1 MASVWTV
8 SLERSDDRSR
18 LLIDEVVAAVRAAER
33 ACSRFD
39 PTAELA
45 RWNRSTE
52 PFAGSELLVDVL
64 DAAMWAFASTEGR
77 FDPRV
82 HDALCALGYDRTF
95 ASVGEVAVATRPP
108 SLPTAFPHPVIG
120 RGTHLLAPQEFP
132 FDLGGIAKG
141 YALAMV
147 RELLTAH
154 GVLGVVNAGGDVVVI
169 GDAVPMPIGIEDPHR
184 EGELAAVVHCS
195 GGAIMTS
202 SVRIRSWVAAGST
215 VHHLIDPRTGRPGG
229 DGLSAVTIIG
239 AEPVDAEVWSKAL
252 FMNGAE
258 GIAAEAEDRGLAAL
272 WVTTSGQVNW
282 SSALTP
288 SLSWVAG

>member
-1 MASVWTV
+1 
-8 SLERSDDRSR
+8 
-18 LLIDEVVAAVRAAER
+18 
-33 ACSRFD
+33 
-39 PTAELA
+39 
-45 RWNRSTE
+45 
-52 PFAGSELLVDVL
+52 
-64 DAAMWAFASTEGR
+64 
-77 FDPRV
+77 
-82 HDALCALGYDRTF
+82 
-95 ASVGEVAVATRPP
+95 
-108 SLPTAFPHPVIG
+108 
-120 RGTHLLAPQEFP
+120 
-132 FDLGGIAKG
+132 
-141 YALAMV
+141 
-147 RELLTAH
+147 
-154 GVLGVVNAGGDVVVI
+154 
-169 GDAVPMPIGIEDPHR
+169 
-184 EGELAAVVHCS
+184 
-195 GGAIMTS
+195 MTS